1 MDIKKIFIDGLYN
14 IQNNNFE
21 IDAETLNK
29 FIENYKVEI
38 LDILE
43 DQNVQAQ
50 VSKTINFLHLEKK
63 DYLLS
68 VPYLRIL
75 CEKFPNNTEI
85 RFIIAK
91 TYYHCGLYPLALV
104 SIESIPK
111 KKYLLEHYQVLINIY
126 LKTKSFKKCLEAT
139 EQIRLLEK
147 INQTNTLIMIECYLG
162 LKKIEEAK
170 LELENY
176 KNLNKSKN
184 ENANKKII
192 EIEKKIKARLSP
204 SIQIADDLKYGEK
217 KITQENKKSKSF
229 L

>member
-1 MDIKKIFIDGLYN
+1 MDIKKIFIDGLNN
-14 IQNNNFE
+14 IQNNKFE

-29 FIENYKVEI
+29 FIENHKIEI
-38 LDILE
+38 LNMLE
-43 DQNVQAQ
+43 DRIVQAE
-50 VSKTINFLHLEKK
+50 VSKTINFLHIEKK
-63 DYLLS
+63 NYLLS

-91 TYYHCGLYPLALV
+91 TYYLCGLYPLALA

-111 KKYLLEHYQVLINIY
+111 KNYLVEHYQVLINIY
-126 LKTKSFKKCLEAT
+126 LKTKSFQKCLEAT

-147 INQTNTLIMIECYLG
+147 VNQTNTLIMIECYLG

-170 LELENY
+170 SELENY

-192 EIEKKIKARLSP
+192 EIENE
-204 SIQIADDLKYGEK
+204 IQKHI
-217 KITQENKKSKSF
+217 S
-229 L
+229 

>member
-1 MDIKKIFIDGLYN
+1 MDIKKIFIDGLNN
-14 IQNNNFE
+14 IQNNKFE

-29 FIENYKVEI
+29 FIENHKIEI
-38 LDILE
+38 LNMLE
-43 DQNVQAQ
+43 DQIVQAE

-63 DYLLS
+63 NYLLS

-91 TYYHCGLYPLALV
+91 TYYLCGLYPLALA

-111 KKYLLEHYQVLINIY
+111 KNYLVEHYQVLINIY
-126 LKTKSFKKCLEAT
+126 LKTKSFQKCLEAT
-139 EQIRLLEK
+139 GQIRLLEK
-147 INQTNTLIMIECYLG
+147 VNQTNTLIMIECYLG

-170 LELENY
+170 SELENY

-192 EIEKKIKARLSP
+192 EIENE
-204 SIQIADDLKYGEK
+204 IQKHI
-217 KITQENKKSKSF
+217 S
-229 L
+229 

>member
-1 MDIKKIFIDGLYN
+1 MDIKKIFIDGLNN
-14 IQNNNFE
+14 IQNNKFE

-29 FIENYKVEI
+29 FIENHKIEI
-38 LDILE
+38 LNMLE
-43 DQNVQAQ
+43 DQIVQAE
-50 VSKTINFLHLEKK
+50 VSKTINFLHIEKK
-63 DYLLS
+63 NYLLS

-91 TYYHCGLYPLALV
+91 TYYLCGLYPLALA

-111 KKYLLEHYQVLINIY
+111 KNYLVEHYQVLINIY
-126 LKTKSFKKCLEAT
+126 LKTKSFQKCLEAT

-147 INQTNTLIMIECYLG
+147 VNQTNTLIMIECYLG

-170 LELENY
+170 SELENY

-192 EIEKKIKARLSP
+192 EIENE
-204 SIQIADDLKYGEK
+204 IQKHI
-217 KITQENKKSKSF
+217 S
-229 L
+229 

>member
-14 IQNNNFE
+14 IQNSNFE

-29 FIENYKVEI
+29 FIENYKTEI

-63 DYLLS
+63 NYLLS

-91 TYYHCGLYPLALV
+91 TYYHCGLYSLALV

-111 KKYLLEHYQVLINIY
+111 KNYLLEHYQVLINIY
-126 LKTKSFKKCLEAT
+126 LKTKNFKKCLEAT

-147 INQTNTLIMIECYLG
+147 INQTNTLIMIKCYLG

-170 LELENY
+170 KELENL
-176 KNLNKSKN
+176 KNLNEDKN
-184 ENANKKII
+184 EII
-192 EIEKKIKARLSP
+192 NREISEIETEL
-204 SIQIADDLKYGEK
+204 QKY
-217 KITQENKKSKSF
+217 IS
-229 L
+229 

>member
-1 MDIKKIFIDGLYN
+1 MDIKKIFIDGLNN
-14 IQNNNFE
+14 IQNNKFE

-29 FIENYKVEI
+29 FIENHKIEI
-38 LDILE
+38 LNMLE
-43 DQNVQAQ
+43 DRIVQAE
-50 VSKTINFLHLEKK
+50 VSKTINFLHIEKK
-63 DYLLS
+63 NYLLS

-91 TYYHCGLYPLALV
+91 TYYLCGLYPLALA

-111 KKYLLEHYQVLINIY
+111 KNYLVEHYQVLINIY
-126 LKTKSFKKCLEAT
+126 LKTKSFQKCLEAT

-147 INQTNTLIMIECYLG
+147 VNQTNTLIMIECYLG
-162 LKKIEEAK
+162 LKKIVEAK

-192 EIEKKIKARLSP
+192 EIENE
-204 SIQIADDLKYGEK
+204 IQKHI
-217 KITQENKKSKSF
+217 S
-229 L
+229 

>member
-1 MDIKKIFIDGLYN
+1 MDIKKIFIDGLNN
-14 IQNNNFE
+14 IQNNKFE

-29 FIENYKVEI
+29 FIENHKIEI
-38 LDILE
+38 LNMLE
-43 DQNVQAQ
+43 DQIVQAE
-50 VSKTINFLHLEKK
+50 VSKTINFLHIEKK
-63 DYLLS
+63 NYLLS

-91 TYYHCGLYPLALV
+91 TYYLCGLYPLALA

-111 KKYLLEHYQVLINIY
+111 KNYLVEHYQVLINIY
-126 LKTKSFKKCLEAT
+126 LKTKSFQKCLEET

-147 INQTNTLIMIECYLG
+147 VNQTNTLIMIECYLG

-192 EIEKKIKARLSP
+192 EIENE
-204 SIQIADDLKYGEK
+204 IQKHI
-217 KITQENKKSKSF
+217 S
-229 L
+229 

>member
-1 MDIKKIFIDGLYN
+1 MGIKKIFIDGLYN

-29 FIENYKVEI
+29 FIENYKTEI
-38 LDILE
+38 LSILE

-63 DYLLS
+63 NYLLS

-75 CEKFPNNTEI
+75 CEKFPSNTEI

-111 KKYLLEHYQVLINIY
+111 KSYLLEHYQVLINIY
-126 LKTKSFKKCLEAT
+126 LKTKSFQKCLEAT

-147 INQTNTLIMIECYLG
+147 INQTNTLIMIKCYLG

-170 LELENY
+170 KELENL
-176 KNLNKSKN
+176 KNLNEDKN
-184 ENANKKII
+184 EIINHEISKIETELQKHI
-192 EIEKKIKARLSP
+192 S
-204 SIQIADDLKYGEK
+204 
-217 KITQENKKSKSF
+217 
-229 L
+229 

>member
-21 IDAETLNK
+21 IDVETLNK
-29 FIENYKVEI
+29 FIENYKTEI
-38 LDILE
+38 LVILE
-43 DQNVQAQ
+43 NQNVQEQ

-63 DYLLS
+63 NYLLS

-111 KKYLLEHYQVLINIY
+111 KNYLLEHYQVLINIY
-126 LKTKSFKKCLEAT
+126 LKTKSFQKCLEAT

-147 INQTNTLIMIECYLG
+147 INKTNTLIMIKCYLG
-162 LKKIEEAK
+162 LKKILEAK
-170 LELENY
+170 KELENL
-176 KNLNKSKN
+176 KNLNEDKN
-184 ENANKKII
+184 EII
-192 EIEKKIKARLSP
+192 NHEISEIETELQKHIS
-204 SIQIADDLKYGEK
+204 
-217 KITQENKKSKSF
+217 
-229 L
+229 

>member
-1 MDIKKIFIDGLYN
+1 MDIKKIFIDGLNN
-14 IQNNNFE
+14 IQNNKFE

-29 FIENYKVEI
+29 FIENHKIEI
-38 LDILE
+38 LNMLE
-43 DQNVQAQ
+43 DQIVQAE
-50 VSKTINFLHLEKK
+50 VSKTINFLHIEKK
-63 DYLLS
+63 NYLLS

-85 RFIIAK
+85 RFIITK
-91 TYYHCGLYPLALV
+91 TYYLCGLYPLALA

-111 KKYLLEHYQVLINIY
+111 KNYLVEHYQVLINIY
-126 LKTKSFKKCLEAT
+126 LKTKSFQKCLEAT

-147 INQTNTLIMIECYLG
+147 VNQTNTLIMIECYLG

-192 EIEKKIKARLSP
+192 EIENE
-204 SIQIADDLKYGEK
+204 IQKHI
-217 KITQENKKSKSF
+217 S
-229 L
+229 

>member
-1 MDIKKIFIDGLYN
+1 MDIKKIFIDGLNN
-14 IQNNNFE
+14 IQNNKFE

-29 FIENYKVEI
+29 FIENHKIEI
-38 LDILE
+38 LNILE
-43 DQNVQAQ
+43 DQIIQAEL
-50 VSKTINFLHLEKK
+50 SKTINFLHIEKK
-63 DYLLS
+63 NYLLS

-85 RFIIAK
+85 RFIITK
-91 TYYHCGLYPLALV
+91 TYYLCGLYPLALA

-111 KKYLLEHYQVLINIY
+111 KNYLVEHYQVLINIY
-126 LKTKSFKKCLEAT
+126 LKTKSFQKCLEAT

-147 INQTNTLIMIECYLG
+147 VNQTNTLIMIECYLG

-192 EIEKKIKARLSP
+192 EIENE
-204 SIQIADDLKYGEK
+204 IQKHI
-217 KITQENKKSKSF
+217 S
-229 L
+229 

>member
-1 MDIKKIFIDGLYN
+1 MDIKKIFIDGLNN
-14 IQNNNFE
+14 IQNNKFE

-29 FIENYKVEI
+29 FIENHKIEI
-38 LDILE
+38 LNMLE
-43 DQNVQAQ
+43 DQIIQAE
-50 VSKTINFLHLEKK
+50 VSKTINFLHIEKK
-63 DYLLS
+63 NYLLS

-85 RFIIAK
+85 RFIIDK
-91 TYYHCGLYPLALV
+91 TYYLCSLYPLALA

-111 KKYLLEHYQVLINIY
+111 KNYLVEHYQVLINIY
-126 LKTKSFKKCLEAT
+126 LKTKSFQKCLEAT

-147 INQTNTLIMIECYLG
+147 VNQTNTLIMIECYLG

-192 EIEKKIKARLSP
+192 EIENE
-204 SIQIADDLKYGEK
+204 IQKHI
-217 KITQENKKSKSF
+217 S
-229 L
+229 